1 MTSSPDPAEPIL
13 RHAARVVL
21 IDARERVLLLK
32 WRLQDGGHIWI
43 TPGGGL
49 DAGESHI
56 EAALRELWEEVGLE
70 ARELG
75 TCVWLRDHV
84 FTWNG
89 RLLRQRERFY
99 LVRVERHE
107 VDRRHNLAEEKEVM
121 EEARWWSLSEI
132 SASSETFSPRR
143 FAFFLEALLNGPA
156 TGHPVDIGA

>member
-1 MTSSPDPAEPIL
+1 MSSPDPAEPIL

-21 IDARERVLLLK
+21 IDARGRVLLLK
-32 WRLQDGGHIWI
+32 WRLQDCGHIWI

-49 DAGESHI
+49 DAGESHV
-56 EAALRELWEEVGLE
+56 EAARRELWEEVGLE
-70 ARELG
+70 AGELG

-107 VDRRHNLAEEKEVM
+107 VDRQHNLADEKEVM

-132 SASSETFSPRR
+132 WASGESFSPRR
-143 FAFFLEALLNGPA
+143 LGFFLDALLHRPA
-156 TGHPVDIGA
+156 ASHPVDIGT